1 MAAYLIHRLVQLI
14 PVVLVTSLVV
24 FLILRLVP
32 GDPALLLA
40 GPDASPQQV
49 QAIRQELGLTRPI
62 LVQYVI
68 WGKNVLGGDFGRS
81 YIKRRPVADLIRGAL
96 PATLELTVAAVLL
109 AIVVG
114 VPFGV
119 AAGLRPNSPW
129 DLSLAAYSSL
139 ALGIPNFLL
148 AILYLLLFSL
158 TLGWLPA
165 GGRVPLLEDPGSA
178 WKFLILPTLA
188 LGLPSAAVY
197 SRFVRSAM
205 VEVAGM
211 DYIRTARAKG
221 LAQSAIIRRHALRN
235 ALLPLV
241 TVLGLQF
248 GRLLGGTVV
257 IESIFAWPG
266 MGRLALD
273 AIRGRDYVVF
283 QGVILL
289 LVMAAVLINLLT
301 DLLYGALDPRIR
313 FGR

>member
-1 MAAYLIHRLVQLI
+1 MTAYLIRRLLQLV
-14 PVVLVTSLVV
+14 PVVLVTSFVV
-24 FLILRLVP
+24 FLLLRLVP
-32 GDPALLLA
+32 GDPAALLA
-40 GPDASPQQV
+40 GPDASPEQV
-49 QAIRQELGLTRPI
+49 QAVRRDLGLTRPI
-62 LVQYVI
+62 PVQYLI

-81 YIKRRPVADLIRGAL
+81 YVKRRPVTDLIRSAL
-96 PATLELTVAAVLL
+96 PATLELTVTGVLL
-109 AIVVG
+109 AAVIG
-114 VPFGV
+114 IPFGIV
-119 AAGLRPNSPW
+119 AGLWPNSPW
-129 DLSLAAYSSL
+129 DLGLAAYTSL

-165 GGRVPLLEDPGSA
+165 GGRVPFGDDPASA
-178 WKFLILPTLA
+178 WKYLILPALA

-205 VEVAGM
+205 REVVGM

-221 LAQSAIIRRHALRN
+221 LAEAAIVRRHALRN

-283 QGVILL
+283 QGAILL
-289 LVMAAVLINLLT
+289 LVMGAVLINLVT
-301 DLLYGALDPRIR
+301 D
-313 FGR
+313 

>member
-1 MAAYLIHRLVQLI
+1 MGSYLVRRLLQLV
-14 PVVLVTSLVV
+14 PVVIVTSFVV
-24 FLILRLVP
+24 FLLLRLVP
-32 GDPALLLA
+32 GDPAVLLS
-40 GPDASPQQV
+40 GQDAKPEQIEAV
-49 QAIRQELGLTRPI
+49 RKDLGLTRPI
-62 LVQYVI
+62 PVQYAL
-68 WGKNVLGGDFGRS
+68 WAGDVLQGDFGRS
-81 YIKRRPVADLIRGAL
+81 YVKRRPVAELIRGAL
-96 PATLELTVAAVLL
+96 PATLELTATAVLL
-109 AIVVG
+109 AALIG

-119 AAGLRPNSPW
+119 VAGLWPNSPW
-129 DLSLAAYSSL
+129 DLALAAYSSL

-148 AILYLLLFSL
+148 AIIYLLVFSL

-165 GGRVPLLEDPGSA
+165 GGRVPLLEDPGGA
-178 WKFLILPTLA
+178 WKYLVLPTLA
-188 LGLPSAAVY
+188 LGLPTAAVY

-205 VEVAGM
+205 VEVSGM
-211 DYIRTARAKG
+211 DYMRTARAKG
-221 LAQSAIIRRHALRN
+221 LAERTIVRRHALRN

-248 GRLLGGTVV
+248 GRLLGGAVV

-301 DLLYGALDPRIR
+301 DLLYAYLDPRVR
-313 FGR
+313 LAR